1 MITNEIYS
9 KHENDWQAYV
19 GVTDIYVFEIDERF
33 FINHDGNEYAV
44 CQKIKIKIPKPGG
57 GDGEMINDIATLGL
71 ATDLESAQ
79 RMLLEDFYRQQK

>member
-44 CQKIKIKIPKPGG
+44 CQKIKIKGD
-57 GDGEMINDIATLGL
+57 DGEMINDIATLGL

-79 RMLLEDFYRQQK
+79 RMLLEDFYREQN

>member
-9 KHENDWQAYV
+9 KHDNDWQVYV
-19 GVTDIYVFEIDERF
+19 GGNGYTFVFEIDERF

-44 CQKIKIKIPKPGG
+44 CQKIEVKGD
-57 GDGEMINDIATLGL
+57 DGEMINDIATLGL

-79 RMLLEDFYRQQK
+79 RMLLEDFYREQN